1 MSEPESGSDATQQK
15 TTAIDKG
22 DHYVLNGVK
31 NWITNG
37 LKAEIYVVIAQSNL
51 ELGHRGINAFVL
63 KVIQKEYQ
71 LDQKKIN

>member
-1 MSEPESGSDATQQK
+1 MPTSQK

-37 LKAEIYVVIAQSNL
+37 GSASVYLVIAQSDASKK
-51 ELGHRGINAFVL
+51 HKGINVP
-63 KVIQKEYQ
+63 
-71 LDQKKIN
+71 NC